1 MKTAEQVQLLPS
13 STKSESKGRWRK
25 TRKLYLLAL
34 ILLLLSII
42 GSVLAVVG
50 NQVYNSDYHRY
61 LSLAET
67 GMQHLRTAEALL
79 VTLPQ
84 NPFDATTI
92 QHAQQEFAA
101 AHTTFAQL
109 DDDLK
114 SIPGIGTLV
123 PVYGV
128 RLSTA
133 LHLVSAATEI
143 SQAGTAGCVILKEL
157 ITAFNDPLN
166 AKAQGLT
173 MADFSSINQNFRQ
186 VKASLDQAMGEVSQ
200 VQAGNVSFMPQLS
213 SVFATLQKDLP
224 VLKTWLDA
232 VGNLLPALPT
242 ILGVGSPAN
251 YLIEMLD
258 STELRPAGGFIG
270 NYGTATF
277 VGGRLTSAR
286 ITDVDLLDKPYEMAG
301 HRISYPVP
309 YLWFAH
315 YLVPSSWSFRDS
327 NLDADFPTA
336 ARYGE
341 ETYKQE
347 GGKVAVQ
354 GVIAITPALI
364 QHALAITGPIYV
376 PEYKE
381 TVTAQNLV
389 SLIHFH
395 QLGGSAAGEGS
406 DLIASPDGHSSLR
419 KRFTELL
426 AEHFL
431 ARVQQLSSSAM
442 PKFLQLVVN
451 SLRTKDIQV
460 YFNASSAE
468 HILQLLNMNGTVQS
482 PPGDHL
488 FIVDANISPNK
499 ANSFIVTTVNDQVT
513 IDAQGN
519 AHHRT
524 SISYA
529 WTLPGKNYGSP
540 TYRDYVRVYAPPG
553 STLTE
558 QNGWLPQGTSKAFGS
573 EVWAGI
579 FRLAYGQT
587 RRITLIWTSPGV
599 AKKDANG
606 WHYQDLLQ
614 RQAGTQR
621 LLKMQVVLPA
631 CSAII
636 SKSAGFVSEGSHTAM
651 LNEAWNEDINVELD
665 YRACG

>member
-1 MKTAEQVQLLPS
+1 MKTAEQIQLLPS
-13 STKSESKGRWRK
+13 SMRSGGKGRWK
-25 TRKLYLLAL
+25 PRKLYLLAL
-34 ILLLLSII
+34 MLLLLSMIA
-42 GSVLAVVG
+42 SLLAIVG
-50 NQVYNSDYHRY
+50 NQIYNSDYHHY
-61 LSLAET
+61 LSMAEA
-67 GMQHLRTAEALL
+67 GMQDLRAAEALL

-84 NPFDATTI
+84 NPFDATAI

-109 DDDLK
+109 DADLK
-114 SIPGIGTLV
+114 SIPGISTLV

-128 RLSTA
+128 RLNTA

-143 SQAGTAGCVILKEL
+143 SQAGISGCTILNEL
-157 ITAFNDPLN
+157 VTAFHDPLN
-166 AKAQGLT
+166 AKAHGLT
-173 MADFSSINQNFRQ
+173 MADFSGIDQNFSR

-200 VQAGNVSFMPQLS
+200 VQVGNVTFMPQLGTA
-213 SVFATLQKDLP
+213 FATLQKDVP
-224 VLKTWLDA
+224 VLKSWLDA

-242 ILGVGSPAN
+242 ILGVSSPAN
-251 YLIEMLD
+251 YLIEVLD
-258 STELRPAGGFIG
+258 STELRPTGGFIG

-277 VGGRLTSAR
+277 AGGRLTSAR

-301 HRISYPVP
+301 HRISYPLP
-309 YLWFAH
+309 YTWFAH
-315 YLVPSSWSFRDS
+315 YLVPTSWSFRDS

-341 ETYKQE
+341 ETYKEE

-381 TVTAQNLV
+381 MVTAQNLV

-431 ARVQQLSSSAM
+431 TRVQQLSSTVM
-442 PKFLQLVVN
+442 PKFLELVVN
-451 SLRTKDIQV
+451 SLRTKDIEV

-468 HILQLLNMNGTVQS
+468 HVLQLLNVNDTIQA

-488 FIVDANISPNK
+488 FVVDANISPNK

-524 SISYA
+524 TIRYA
-529 WTLPGKNYGSP
+529 WTLPGRNYGSS
-540 TYRDYVRVYAPPG
+540 TYRDYTRVYVPIG
-553 STLTE
+553 STLKE
-558 QNGWLPQGTSKAFGS
+558 QEGWQPQGASSGFGS
-573 EVWAGI
+573 EYWAGY
-579 FRLAYGQT
+579 FTLVYGQT
-587 RRITLIWTSPGV
+587 RTITLAWISHSV
-599 AKKDANG
+599 AQKDAGG

-621 LLKMQVVLPA
+621 MLNVQVVLPS
-631 CSAII
+631 CSVIT
-636 SKSAGFVSEGSHTAM
+636 STSGGFVSGDTSMAALH
-651 LNEAWNEDINVELD
+651 EAWNEDINVALT